1 MARGIRLTKAERESL
16 RVLLGPVN
24 VNLNTYGSKLVRDA
38 ATFLK
43 KLEASEEAPKG
54 VPIEPIE
61 EALIAAARGK
71 VVALEAGHARASVQ
85 AKAVKATPED
95 AKLVGAWM
103 TRQGWLQGPQTVID
117 VLNKWYQWL
126 PKARATQPPPA
137 LTPGL
142 GDDADNGRG
151 TAPAGQANSQRRPA
165 PGLR

>member
-1 MARGIRLTKAERESL
+1 MARGIRLTKAEREVLVAVLGEWADTTSL
-16 RVLLGPVN
+16 ARQA
-24 VNLNTYGSKLVRDA
+24 RA
-38 ATFLK
+38 ARSVVEK
-43 KLEASEEAPKG
+43 VMASEEAPKG
-54 VPIEPIE
+54 VAIEPIE

-151 TAPAGQANSQRRPA
+151 TAPAGQANPQRRPA